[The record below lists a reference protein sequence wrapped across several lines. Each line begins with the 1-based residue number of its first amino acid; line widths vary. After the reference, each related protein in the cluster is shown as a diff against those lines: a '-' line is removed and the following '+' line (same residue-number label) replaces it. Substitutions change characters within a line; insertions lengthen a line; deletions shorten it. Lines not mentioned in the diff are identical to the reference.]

1 MSKRRR
7 TGGAAVVRV
16 AGAPATGG
24 LFMLAPVQELDEQ
37 QMKVMF
43 RRRAL
48 YVIGGAVVFAAI
60 YALLSWL
67 KYRAYMDARY
77 DLGNMV
83 QAVYNT
89 AHGHFLEIT
98 SGDLKPRQMSRLGSH
113 VDPILALFALPWLV
127 WPSPVMLLVA
137 QSAIVATGAWPAY
150 RLGIRVTRDPS
161 AGALLA
167 GAYLLYPA
175 LGFLVLNEF
184 HPVALAT
191 PLLLWAFLYM
201 DEDRWVRAAVF
212 LVLAAACKETVPLV
226 IAFMGVYFALR
237 KRSLWPLIVT
247 ALGLAWFAGAVWVV
261 IPHFNGD
268 QSTFIARYGDYGDG
282 AGAVVKNALLH
293 PGQTFTDL
301 TAASNLDYWLRLLWP
316 LGFTSLLSPL
326 TTLIALPEYALNA
339 LSATPFQRRIE
350 FHYTALEIP
359 FLYAAAVLGVARL
372 WRWLGGGFRK
382 AEKLMK
388 GERVRR
394 ATLALLVLLCA
405 LAGNYFLGPLPFS
418 LPGAA
423 YDGADYAKTSHDVA
437 LDEAVALIP
446 QGAVISANNNV
457 GAQLAARRVAYIFPY
472 FATADWVVVDTQHP
486 FFYDKENEQMHS
498 LALGRLVTDPNFE
511 SVYAKDGVYV
521 FKRVGD
527 GADSGSAAETPG
539 SAASPGTTPSPGS
552 SVSP

>member
-1 MSKRRR
+1 MSQRARKKAGSGR
-7 TGGAAVVRV
+7 GARSR
-16 AGAPATGG
+16 G
-24 LFMLAPVQELDEQ
+24 LLPLVPIRELDDQEEAIL
-37 QMKVMF
+37 F

-48 YVIGGAVVFAAI
+48 YVIGAAILFAAI
-60 YALLSWL
+60 YAALSWL

-89 AHGHFLEIT
+89 AHGRFLEIT
-98 SGDLKPRQMSRLGSH
+98 TGDIQPRQMSRLGSH

-137 QSAIVATGAWPAY
+137 QAVIVATGAWPAY
-150 RLGIRVTRDPS
+150 RLGARVTRDPS

-201 DEDRWVRAAVF
+201 DENRWVRAAVF

-226 IAFMGVYFALR
+226 IAFMGAYFAFR
-237 KRSLWPLIVT
+237 KRSIWPLVVT
-247 ALGLAWFAGAVWVV
+247 VLGIAWFAIAVWVV
-261 IPHFNGD
+261 IPHYNGD
-268 QSTFIARYGDYGDG
+268 QSAFIARYGDYGDG
-282 AGAVVKNALLH
+282 AGTVVKNAILH
-293 PGQTFTDL
+293 PAQTWADVTSS
-301 TAASNLDYWLRLLWP
+301 SNLRYWLRLLWP

-326 TTLIALPEYALNA
+326 TALIALPEYALNA
-339 LSATPFQRRIE
+339 LSATVFQRRIE

-359 FLYAAAVLGVARL
+359 FLFAAAVFGVMRL
-372 WRWLGGGFRK
+372 WRWLAGGFRK
-382 AEKLMK
+382 PERLMQ
-388 GERVRR
+388 GERIQRS
-394 ATLALLVLLCA
+394 TLALLVLLCA
-405 LAGNYFLGPLPFS
+405 LAGNFVLGPLPFS

-423 YDGADYAKTSHDVA
+423 YGGADYARTSHDVA
-437 LDEAVALIP
+437 LDEAVAMIP
-446 QGAVISANNNV
+446 AGAVVSVNNNV

-472 FATADWVVVDTQHP
+472 FGRADWVIVDTQHP
-486 FFYDKENEQMHS
+486 FFYDKENEEMHS
-498 LALGRLVTDPNFE
+498 LALGRLVLDPDFQ

-521 FKRVGD
+521 FKRVG
-527 GADSGSAAETPG
+527 SGGTGTQTPASG
-539 SAASPGTTPSPGS
+539 ASPGATPSPS
-552 SVSP
+552 E

>member
-1 MSKRRR
+1 MSRRR
-7 TGGAAVVRV
+7 RESSAAAPAVRV
-16 AGAPATGG
+16 GVPMARRLLP
-24 LFMLAPVQELDEQ
+24 LAPVEELDEQ
-37 QMKVMF
+37 RMRTLF

-48 YVIGGAVVFAAI
+48 YVIGGAVAFAAV

-127 WPSPVMLLVA
+127 WPSPTMLLVA

-150 RLGIRVTRDPS
+150 RLGTRITRDPG

-184 HPVALAT
+184 HPVALAA

-201 DEDRWVRAAVF
+201 EEDRWVRAAVF
-212 LVLAAACKETVPLV
+212 LVLAGLCKEDVPLV
-226 IAFMGVYFALR
+226 IAFMGGYFAIR
-237 KRSLWPLIVT
+237 KRSLWPLVISVV
-247 ALGLAWFAGAVWVV
+247 GVAWFAIDVWAV
-261 IPHFNGD
+261 IPHFNGN
-268 QSTFIARYGDYGDG
+268 QSAFINRYGDYGDG
-282 AGAVVKNALLH
+282 AGAVAKSALTH
-293 PGQTFTDL
+293 PRQTLGDL
-301 TAASNLDYWLRLLWP
+301 TSASNLQYWLRLLWP

-326 TTLIALPEYALNA
+326 TTLIALPEYGLNA
-339 LSATPFQRRIE
+339 LSSIPFQRRIE

-359 FLYAAAVLGVARL
+359 FLYAAAVLGVMRL

-382 AEKLMK
+382 AEELMR

-394 ATLALLVLLCA
+394 STLALLVLLCA

-423 YDGADYAKTSHDVA
+423 YSGADYVKTSHDLA

-446 QGAVISANNNV
+446 KDAVVSANNNV

-472 FATADWVVVDTQHP
+472 FAKADWVVVDTRHP
-486 FFYDKENEQMHS
+486 FFYDKENKQLHS
-498 LALGRLVTDPNFE
+498 LALGRLVADPDFR
-511 SVYAKDGVYV
+511 SVFAKDGVYV
-521 FKRVGD
+521 FKRVG
-527 GADSGSAAETPG
+527 ASGSGAVRGA
-539 SAASPGTTPSPGS
+539 AASPGATPSPGAS
-552 SVSP
+552 ATP

>member
-1 MSKRRR
+1 MSRQEQEAEREAREGRGAEGSPRRR
-7 TGGAAVVRV
+7 CSRS
-16 AGAPATGG
+16 
-24 LFMLAPVQELDEQ
+24 APVEELDDER
-37 QMKVMF
+37 MKILF

-48 YVIGGAVVFAAI
+48 YVIGGAIVFAVI

-98 SGDLKPRQMSRLGSH
+98 SGDVKPRQMSRLGSH

-150 RLGIRVTRDPS
+150 RLGTRVTRDPS
-161 AGALLA
+161 AGAFLA

-201 DEDRWVRAAVF
+201 DEDRWVRAAIF

-237 KRSLWPLIVT
+237 KRSLWPLVVT
-247 ALGLAWFAGAVWVV
+247 VLGIAWFAVAVWVV
-261 IPHFNGD
+261 IPHYNGD
-268 QSTFIARYGDYGDG
+268 QSTFIARYGDYGNG
-282 AGAVVKNALLH
+282 AGEVAKNALLH
-293 PGQTFTDL
+293 PGQTVSDL
-301 TAASNLDYWLRLLWP
+301 FSESNLRYWLALLWP

-339 LSATPFQRRIE
+339 LSATVFQRRIE

-359 FLYAAAVLGVARL
+359 FLYAAAVLGVMRL

-382 AEKLMK
+382 AEKLMR
-388 GERVRR
+388 GQRVQRVHAGPARPALRAGRQLLPRVRCPSR
-394 ATLALLVLLCA
+394 CRERPTTAR
-405 LAGNYFLGPLPFS
+405 
-418 LPGAA
+418 
-423 YDGADYAKTSHDVA
+423 DYAKTSHDVA
-437 LDEAVALIP
+437 LDEAVAMIP
-446 QGAVISANNNV
+446 PNAVVSANNNV
-457 GAQLAARRVAYIFPY
+457 GRPAGGASGGLHLPVLR
-472 FATADWVVVDTQHP
+472 
-486 FFYDKENEQMHS
+486 
-498 LALGRLVTDPNFE
+498 LGPT
-511 SVYAKDGVYV
+511 G
-521 FKRVGD
+521 
-527 GADSGSAAETPG
+527 
-539 SAASPGTTPSPGS
+539 
-552 SVSP
+552 

>member
-1 MSKRRR
+1 MSRPRRR
-7 TGGAAVVRV
+7 GRGVAAPGRHR
-16 AGAPATGG
+16 
-24 LFMLAPVQELDEQ
+24 LLALSPVEELDDERRR
-37 QMKVMF
+37 VLF
-43 RRRAL
+43 RRRAFL
-48 YVIGGAVVFAAI
+48 VIGGAILFAAV

-89 AHGHFLEIT
+89 AHGHFLEVT
-98 SGDLKPRQMSRLGSH
+98 TGDLQPRQMSRLGSH

-137 QSAIVATGAWPAY
+137 QAAIVATGAWPAY
-150 RLGIRVTRDPS
+150 RLGTRATRDPD

-167 GAYLLYPA
+167 GAFLLYPA

-201 DEDRWVRAAVF
+201 EEDRWARAAVF

-226 IAFMGVYFALR
+226 IAFMGAYFAIR
-237 KRSLWPLIVT
+237 KRSPWPLVVT
-247 ALGLAWFAGAVWVV
+247 LAGAAWFAAAVWVV
-261 IPHFNGD
+261 IPHYNGD
-268 QSTFIARYGDYGDG
+268 QSAFIARYGEYGSG
-282 AGAVVKNALLH
+282 AAEVAKNAVLH
-293 PGQTFTDL
+293 PGQT
-301 TAASNLDYWLRLLWP
+301 AADFFSESNLRYWLGLLWP

-326 TTLIALPEYALNA
+326 TLLIALPEYALNA
-339 LSATPFQRRIE
+339 LSTTVFQRRIE

-359 FLYAAAVLGVARL
+359 FLYAAAVLGVVRL

-382 AEKLMK
+382 TEELMK
-388 GERVRR
+388 GQRVQR

-405 LAGNYFLGPLPFS
+405 LYGNYFLGPLPFS

-423 YDGADYAKTSHDVA
+423 YDGGDYARTAHDAA
-437 LDEAVALIP
+437 LDEAVAMIP
-446 QGAVISANNNV
+446 EDARVSANNNA

-472 FATADWVVVDTQHP
+472 FAGADWVVVDQRHP
-486 FFYDKENEQMHS
+486 FFYDKEDQQMHS
-498 LALGRLVTDPNFE
+498 LALGRLVLDPNFQ

-521 FKRVGD
+521 FKRI
-527 GADSGSAAETPG
+527 GAAGGAQ
-539 SAASPGTTPSPGS
+539 TPSPGATAPP
-552 SVSP
+552 SPSATTSPRP